1 MVSLMNTVMPRPAWL
16 DPTLYPFESR
26 VLEVPA
32 GRLHYVDEG
41 PRDADP
47 VLFVHGTPT
56 WSFLW
61 RDLLVRLRGNH
72 RCVALDHLG
81 FGLSDKPSLER
92 FEHTPAAH
100 AENLGR
106 LVEHLDLRRVT
117 LVVHDFGG
125 PIGLGFAVRQPERVA
140 KIVVLNSWAWSNEG
154 DAAVRRLSG
163 FLASALGRFLYL
175 WCNAAVRLVLPM
187 AFSYKAK
194 LTRALLDHYRRPF
207 ARRADRVGPWSLGR
221 ELWRSNAFYEAIW
234 NQRGRLAGIPLSLV
248 WATRDVAFKARHLA
262 RWREAF
268 PRAEVVEVE
277 AGHFLQEEAPER
289 VERAL
294 SRFLAA

>member
-1 MVSLMNTVMPRPAWL
+1 MNHALQRPSWV

-26 VLEVPA
+26 ALEVPA

-61 RDLLVRLRGNH
+61 RHLVVRFRRDH

-81 FGLSDKPSLER
+81 FGLSDKPPLDR
-92 FEHTPAAH
+92 FAHTPEAH

-106 LVEHLDLRRVT
+106 LVEHLDLRRIT

-125 PIGLGFAVRQPERVA
+125 PIGMGFAVRHPERVA
-140 KIVVLNSWAWSNEG
+140 RIVVLNSWAWSNEG
-154 DAAVRRLSG
+154 DSAVRRLSG
-163 FLASALGRFLYL
+163 LLASVLGRFLYL
-175 WCNAAVRLVLPM
+175 WCNAAVRVVLPL
-187 AFSYKAK
+187 AFSDKAK
-194 LTRALLDHYRRPF
+194 LTRPLREHYRGPF

-221 ELWRSNAFYEAIW
+221 ELWRSNAFYERVW
-234 NQRGRLAGIPLSLV
+234 QQRARLAGIPLALV
-248 WATRDVAFKARHLA
+248 WGMRDVAFKAAHLA
-262 RWREAF
+262 RWREGF

-277 AGHFLQEEAPER
+277 AGHFVPEEAEEQ